1 MKVKISTM
9 SIIIPIDIFSWLISA
24 NLESKT
30 VNNPT
35 NPIMSRWI
43 TIFDKLQKEI
53 WNMIKNT
60 NESNMY
66 TEKYKIWIAKF
77 EILLTCT
84 ISSIFSLRSRIY
96 WRNNISVATLPNN
109 VINNKLV
116 ISGNCNDNWSSLIK
130 SPDPMVIKSK
140 YPTFFKCSVWIV
152 QFWSKMKIQLLDR
165 YPDGF
170 WAWL

>member
-24 NLESKT
+24 NLERKT

-66 TEKYKIWIAKF
+66 TEK
-77 EILLTCT
+77 
-84 ISSIFSLRSRIY
+84 
-96 WRNNISVATLPNN
+96 
-109 VINNKLV
+109 
-116 ISGNCNDNWSSLIK
+116 
-130 SPDPMVIKSK
+130 
-140 YPTFFKCSVWIV
+140 
-152 QFWSKMKIQLLDR
+152 
-165 YPDGF
+165 
-170 WAWL
+170 